1 MKSSVF
7 DKMDLSNQIEKGL
20 IFMGKY
26 LDSVLESVHQRYPY
40 QKEFIQAVDEVF
52 ASCGMLF
59 EDDSLYAK
67 HNIAQ
72 RLSEPDRIISFR
84 VCWMDDAGK
93 LQVNRGYRIEYNNAI
108 GPYKGGLRFNP
119 NVNEGM
125 LKFLGFEQTFKNAL
139 TTLPI
144 GGAKGGSDFDPKGKS
159 DGEIFRFCAAFMS
172 ELYKYIG
179 PYQDVPAGDMGVGG
193 REIGYLYGTY
203 KKLTSR
209 SEMGVLTGKPLM
221 MGGSLVRTEAT
232 GYGLVYFTDQVLK
245 HFNIETKG
253 LRTIVSGAGNVAIYA
268 AKKARELGYHV
279 VAMSDSKG
287 YVVDDELDIDLIQTI
302 KEKERG
308 SLQVYVARCGHGQ
321 YHQGSVY
328 DDPTIDAKVVLPCAK
343 ENEIDA
349 KKAVNLI
356 HQNVLIVAEGANMPS
371 NNEAIALY
379 KANHIIYLPG
389 KAANAGGVATS
400 VLEMN
405 QNATFRHDAFDI
417 VDHQLQDIMHAI
429 HAQCL
434 QMIEQYHLDPKDY
447 QTAANL
453 AGMKKVCD
461 SMIAQGQY

>member
-1 MKSSVF
+1 MSR
-7 DKMDLSNQIEKGL
+7 
-20 IFMGKY
+20 Y
-26 LDSVLESVHQRYPY
+26 LDQVLENVHRQYPH

-52 ASCGMLF
+52 ASTSVLF

-67 HNIAQ
+67 HNIAT

-119 NVNEGM
+119 SVNEGV

-159 DGEIFRFCAAFMS
+159 DNEIFRFCAAFMS

-232 GYGLVYFTDQVLK
+232 GYGLVYFTDCVLH
-245 HFNIETKG
+245 HFNVDTKG
-253 LRTIVSGAGNVAIYA
+253 LRTVVSGAGNVAIYA
-268 AKKARELGYHV
+268 ALKARELGYHV

-287 YVVDDELDIDLIQTI
+287 YVVDENLDIELIRTI
-302 KEKERG
+302 KEKQRG
-308 SLQVYVARCGHGQ
+308 SLETYVALAGHGS
-321 YHQGSVY
+321 YHCGSVY
-328 DDPTIDAKVVLPCAK
+328 DDTTIGAKVVLPCAR
-343 ENEIDA
+343 ENEINA
-349 KKAVNLI
+349 ARAQNLI
-356 HQNVLIVAEGANMPS
+356 NQGVLVVAEGANMPS
-371 NNEAIALY
+371 DNQAISLY
-379 KANHIIYLPG
+379 KQNHVIYLPG

-405 QNATFRHDAFDI
+405 QNATFRHDSFDT

-429 HAQCL
+429 HNQCL
-434 QMIEQYHLDPKDY
+434 AMIDQYHLDPKDY
-447 QTAANL
+447 QSAANL
-453 AGMKKVCD
+453 AAMKKVCD

>member
-1 MKSSVF
+1 MSR
-7 DKMDLSNQIEKGL
+7 
-20 IFMGKY
+20 Y
-26 LDSVLESVHQRYPY
+26 LDQVLENVHHQYPH

-52 ASCGMLF
+52 ASTSVLF

-67 HNIAQ
+67 HNIAE

-119 NVNEGM
+119 SVNEGV

-159 DGEIFRFCAAFMS
+159 DNEIFRFCAAFMS

-232 GYGLVYFTDQVLK
+232 GYGLVYFTDCVFH
-245 HFNIETKG
+245 HFNVDTQG
-253 LRTIVSGAGNVAIYA
+253 LRTVVSGAGNVAIYA
-268 AKKARELGYHV
+268 ALKARELGYHV

-287 YVVDDELDIDLIQTI
+287 YVVDENLDIELIRTI
-302 KEKERG
+302 KEKQRG
-308 SLQVYVARCGHGQ
+308 SLETYVALAGHGS
-321 YHQGSVY
+321 YHCGSVY
-328 DDPTIDAKVVLPCAK
+328 DDTTIGAKVVLPCAR
-343 ENEIDA
+343 ENEINA
-349 KKAVNLI
+349 ARAQNLI
-356 HQNVLIVAEGANMPS
+356 NQGVLVVAEGANMPS
-371 NNEAIALY
+371 DNQAISLY
-379 KANHIIYLPG
+379 KQNHVIYLPG

-405 QNATFRHDAFDI
+405 QNATFRHDSFDT

-429 HAQCL
+429 HNQCL
-434 QMIEQYHLDPKDY
+434 AMIDQYHLDPKDY
-447 QTAANL
+447 QSAANL
-453 AGMKKVCD
+453 AAMKKVCD

>member
-1 MKSSVF
+1 MSR
-7 DKMDLSNQIEKGL
+7 
-20 IFMGKY
+20 Y
-26 LDSVLESVHQRYPY
+26 LDQVLENVHRQYPH

-52 ASCGMLF
+52 ASTSVLF

-67 HNIAQ
+67 HNIAE

-119 NVNEGM
+119 SVNEGV

-159 DGEIFRFCAAFMS
+159 DNEIFRFCAAFMS

-232 GYGLVYFTDQVLK
+232 GYGLVYFTDCVLH
-245 HFNIETKG
+245 HFNVDTKG
-253 LRTIVSGAGNVAIYA
+253 LRTVVSGAGNVAIYA
-268 AKKARELGYHV
+268 ALKARELGYHV

-287 YVVDDELDIDLIQTI
+287 YVVDENLDIELIRTI
-302 KEKERG
+302 KEKQRG
-308 SLQVYVARCGHGQ
+308 SLETYVALAGHGS
-321 YHQGSVY
+321 YHCGSVY
-328 DDPTIDAKVVLPCAK
+328 DDTTIGAKVVLPCAR
-343 ENEIDA
+343 ENEINA
-349 KKAVNLI
+349 ARAQNLI
-356 HQNVLIVAEGANMPS
+356 NQGVLVVAEGANMPS
-371 NNEAIALY
+371 DNQAISLY
-379 KANHIIYLPG
+379 KQNHVIYLPG

-405 QNATFRHDAFDI
+405 QNATFRHDSFDT

-429 HAQCL
+429 HNQCL
-434 QMIEQYHLDPKDY
+434 AMIDQYHLDPKDY
-447 QTAANL
+447 QSAANL
-453 AGMKKVCD
+453 AAMKKVCD